1 MIKSET
7 FNSNLNLLENYNK
20 REKIISNV
28 LSQLEKD
35 IFILINYIRTNP
47 IDFAKNLISKNR
59 YLTQNQEQDE
69 IINYLEEL
77 YNKEKL
83 EPFIEMPEIS
93 KAAGNLL
100 YNIALNDKK
109 FHNINLK
116 DLKPSILNLRTR
128 LSNYGHRTGRIFETV
143 VFKTDNPE
151 DIINH
156 ILKDEKGRN
165 MLLSNRM
172 KYIGIACDLLPSKI
186 ACSVIDIVQDFIP
199 YRNKEE
205 EIYSGGNPVKLK
217 YNYNK
222 YEINGESND
231 MDNTNY
237 EDNINKLK
245 FDIIEKPIKKNNSN
259 MKIIINNNNGK
270 YSSNLIFN
278 KFDNERKNNNL
289 YYNNNDYNNTPKKFD
304 SMGSIPPEKNSF
316 FSPKSV
322 NSYNIIINNK
332 IVPTKNKLN
341 NINLI
346 NKENINP
353 CQPEIDKKNIFT
365 MAGRTSQEQQEILDI
380 SSKLNLNKSKS
391 VCSFDFNSNASRITI
406 KNKFQRLNQKEKLEI
421 LHKINQRN
429 KNQKSLSTNNKALE
443 SMKSINLISTN
454 NNNFYNSDISFDE
467 KNKTSEFNN
476 FDYYGEQSTSNRL
489 NTFLSKINDSNTVN
503 YNNLNGTSPLIPSYI
518 ESNNIDEYSR
528 NKINEI
534 KNDLLLIKNQIKKE
548 LKDEV
553 KNEIKEEI
561 KYEFNMSQ
569 NKNNKRPSSI
579 KVEEEFDIDKIL
591 NNKRNKNKENNI
603 QNNKIKL
610 VDDEIYFKKN
620 NSNYYNKNKIKNR
633 CSSEERFI
641 YTKIKNNIGMSYNNK
656 YLQKQRATYEPNSL
670 INNNNEENEIKD
682 KNKEKYDESE
692 DFPTNT
698 QNNRSAFKN
707 YRIRVKKISSDCKN
721 NSYFNE
727 EPKLKNR
734 QQIKKLIRLYNIAK
748 ESKRTQNNEEIIYDI
763 INNNKSISNLFL
775 HKNKNNEKGDIN
787 KEHFNTKIDNISKKE
802 AMTRNIFYKN
812 KMYPMKYEKVK
823 PIGNFHK
830 FYIKNNRLNDKDSLK
845 GGKNNINE
853 NNMKENDYF
862 FTKKENE
869 KNENEGKIGRNSK
882 NEVFTLTGK
891 FIDIN
896 NQSKNDIKNNNKEMI
911 IKTYKDKNI
920 ISKENNK
927 DEKEN
932 INKNNINNKAE
943 EENLSI
949 TDDKIDNEY
958 YDTNK
963 YETLNNLNN
972 SINNNTQNNDDKLRS
987 PNQEKKEYS
996 FEINDYDFKSD
1007 KTNTNNNNS
1016 SDKQQIYIPYQYF
1029 SFNKKNLGSN

>member
-245 FDIIEKPIKKNNSN
+245 FDIIEKPIKKNDSN

-278 KFDNERKNNNL
+278 KFGNERKNNNL

-656 YLQKQRATYEPNSL
+656 YWQKQRATYEPNSL

-707 YRIRVKKISSDCKN
+707 YRIGVKKISSDCKN

-943 EENLSI
+943 EENISI